1 MRVDHYSVGGQ
12 NFSKSVVLKD
22 NLRFG
27 LRKRTVQAEEKSE
40 MYGLVSYRIIGDSEF
55 WLQFENGTRLGVEQV
70 ILDRNGQK
78 TVRVDPPPPTAEEV
92 AAKLEAKKAY
102 EAAQAKS
109 QRSGGKVVNEIEI
122 PKTPEPTYEEEPMNH
137 LDELFTEDM
146 IN

>member
-1 MRVDHYSVGGQ
+1 
-12 NFSKSVVLKD
+12 
-22 NLRFG
+22 
-27 LRKRTVQAEEKSE
+27 
-40 MYGLVSYRIIGDSEF
+40 
-55 WLQFENGTRLGVEQV
+55 
-70 ILDRNGQK
+70 
-78 TVRVDPPPPTAEEV
+78 VDPPPPTAEEV